1 MAETLS
7 SISLITFILSG
18 VFFLA
23 ALTLFIVFKI
33 PDVLGDLTGK
43 NAKKTIERIR
53 KDNAKSNK
61 KKSDY
66 TYSKKRKV
74 ISNQEYS
81 DNSDDEATG
90 LLPDITEVLVD
101 DDETTLL
108 VEDETKE
115 NGFEYIE
122 DVMMVH
128 TKEEI

>member
-1 MAETLS
+1 MADTLS
-7 SISLITFILSG
+7 NISLITFILSG
-18 VFFLA
+18 VFFVVA
-23 ALTLFIVFKI
+23 IILFIVFNI
-33 PDVLGDLTGK
+33 PDVLGDLTGR

-53 KDNAKSNK
+53 KDNTKSNK

-66 TYSKKRKV
+66 TYSKKREVLIK
-74 ISNQEYS
+74 Q
-81 DNSDDEATG
+81 DDYGNPDKESTG

-101 DDETTLL
+101 DETALL
-108 VEDETKE
+108 VEDELKE